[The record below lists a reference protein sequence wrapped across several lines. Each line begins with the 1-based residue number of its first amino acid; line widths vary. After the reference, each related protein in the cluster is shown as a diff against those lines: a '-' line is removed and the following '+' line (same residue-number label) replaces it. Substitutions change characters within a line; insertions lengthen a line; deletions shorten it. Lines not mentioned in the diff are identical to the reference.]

1 MHENRPVYDK
11 LSVLMNYMHSALN
24 DQKTGFEKVKAKF
37 DTMDSSLDSLKVA
50 IQEEYE
56 RSPFCDEI
64 VTRIAEFL

>member
-37 DTMDSSLDSLKVA
+37 DTMDSSLDSLKMA
-50 IQEEYE
+50 I
-56 RSPFCDEI
+56 
-64 VTRIAEFL
+64 